1 MSPYLQESEGRFRP
15 AASHRAIVAGSIL
28 SLHVLVLYL
37 FATGMVHTATKVLD
51 SRIVSTVTQLPKIVH
66 PDDPARVKP
75 TITELGPVV
84 APQPPTVTEETQED
98 NGSPLIITPSAKSD
112 PVVTI
117 APEPIR
123 VMGQNRLPNS
133 EDYYPAD
140 MRRQGIAG
148 ATTVRACVDEKGT
161 LQGDP
166 LIEQSSG
173 YARLDQGAL
182 NVARAGRYAR
192 SIQAG
197 MPVPNCFRIR
207 VGFQIK

>member
-1 MSPYLQESEGRFRP
+1 MSPYIQESQGRSRP
-15 AASHRAIVAGSIL
+15 LASHRVVVAGSIL
-28 SLHVLVLYL
+28 TLHVLVLYL

-51 SRIVSTVTQLPKIVH
+51 WRIVSTVTQLPRTVH
-66 PDDPARVKP
+66 TDDLARVKA

-84 APQPPTVTEETQED
+84 VPQPPKVPEETQED
-98 NGSPLIITPSAKSD
+98 NDSPLVITPSAKSD
-112 PVVTI
+112 PVITI

-148 ATTVRACVDEKGT
+148 ATTVRACVDEKGA

-166 LIEQSSG
+166 LIERSSG

-192 SIQAG
+192 SMQGG